1 MSPQFLWSRW
11 LAQHVAR
18 LAGQVGHCPASRWA
32 RLHQRHSALPGR
44 LALIASPASLSTAA
58 WPRQLR
64 VEVTVDAVAA
74 HVAERLHRALEQ
86 AAVLGLATGRTMEP
100 VYAALLSRIL
110 ALVPAEREPL
120 LARWR
125 SFNLDEDVGLAA
137 DHPASFAAFMRQQV
151 GDSPGSGGP
160 VSAAARWRGCRSG
173 SGSAALCGCLG
184 GRRGP

>member
-1 MSPQFLWSRW
+1 M
-11 LAQHVAR
+11 
-18 LAGQVGHCPASRWA
+18 
-32 RLHQRHSALPGR
+32 
-44 LALIASPASLSTAA
+44 
-58 WPRQLR
+58 
-64 VEVTVDAVAA
+64 DAVAA

-137 DHPASFAAFMRQQV
+137 GLDVLVTALADRLVHPEGFGASGWVEGHIQRWLRLPPQ
-151 GDSPGSGGP
+151 P
-160 VSAAARWRGCRSG
+160 VK
-173 SGSAALCGCLG
+173 
-184 GRRGP
+184 

>member
-1 MSPQFLWSRW
+1 MSPQFLWPRW

-120 LARWR
+120 LARLRWVPFIGQFWPLTSLTPGGR
-125 SFNLDEDVGLAA
+125 NRVRFQCRPHGEFCL
-137 DHPASFAAFMRQQV
+137 
-151 GDSPGSGGP
+151 PGSCVALHG
-160 VSAAARWRGCRSG
+160 STSIG
-173 SGSAALCGCLG
+173 SGPG
-184 GRRGP
+184 